1 MSTRA
6 QLDSWIRTL
15 AELGPRQREVL
26 DVLMHGGKMG
36 ATQIADRVG
45 KHVYVVR
52 PRITELA
59 KMGVIHEAG
68 ERWEPR
74 TQRHEAVW
82 MVTPH
87 DNDGQMRMAI

>member
-6 QLDSWIRTL
+6 QLDSWMRTL
-15 AELGPRQREVL
+15 RELGPRQREVL
-26 DVLMHGGKMG
+26 DVLLQSGRLG

-52 PRITELA
+52 PRITELV
-59 KMGVIHEAG
+59 KLGYIREAG
-68 ERWEPR
+68 ERWEER
-74 TQRHEAVW
+74 TQRREAVW

-87 DNDGQMRMAI
+87 ENDGQMRMAI